1 MATRDTD
8 PTVEAELREDE
19 REATVAGGLDEN
31 VAGALCYVLGFVTGL
46 IFYLVEEENE
56 FVRFHAVQ
64 SMLVFGGLFL
74 LNFVFMFAQIFFEFI
89 PFIGWIFSLVIG
101 MIWLLVGPIALIL
114 WIVLIVKAYKGDRF
128 SLPVVGPMAE
138 NYV

>member
-1 MATRDTD
+1 MATRETD
-8 PTVEAELREDE
+8 PTAEAELREDE

>member
-1 MATRDTD
+1 MATRETD
-8 PTVEAELREDE
+8 STAEAELREEE
-19 REATVAGGLDEN
+19 REATVAGGLEEN

-74 LNFVFMFAQIFFEFI
+74 LGFAFTFAQIFFDFI
-89 PFIGWIFSLVIG
+89 PFVGWIFSLMIG
-101 MIWLLVGPIALIL
+101 MISLLIGPVALVL
-114 WIVLIVKAYKGDRF
+114 WIVLIIKASKGDRF